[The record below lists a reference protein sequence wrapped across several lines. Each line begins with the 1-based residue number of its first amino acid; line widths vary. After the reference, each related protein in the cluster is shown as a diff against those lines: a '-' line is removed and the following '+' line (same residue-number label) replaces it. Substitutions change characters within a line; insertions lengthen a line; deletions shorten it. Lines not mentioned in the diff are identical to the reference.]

1 MPCRVTCWDCSEAGV
16 VQTPVSFGADK
27 FLVFLG
33 VGPRGISG
41 LILCLCIG
49 DSIKKS
55 LHNINTD
62 DPTNIHQRSPTIII
76 ACLSIG
82 ASSKKSLHNISTA
95 EHARPHQRSP
105 TFSIACLSV
114 GASSKKSL
122 HNISTAARTRQHQR
136 SYTIII
142 ACLNVGASSD
152 SLANLLRRPCR
163 CKVEDVLR

>member
-1 MPCRVTCWDCSEAGV
+1 MSCRVTCWDCSEAVV

-27 FLVFLG
+27 FLVILG

-49 DSIKKS
+49 ASIKKS
-55 LHNINTD
+55 LHNISTAERAR
-62 DPTNIHQRSPTIII
+62 IHQRSRTIII
-76 ACLSIG
+76 ACLNVG

-95 EHARPHQRSP
+95 EPTRRPHQRSH
-105 TFSIACLSV
+105 TISIACLS
-114 GASSKKSL
+114 
-122 HNISTAARTRQHQR
+122 
-136 SYTIII
+136 
-142 ACLNVGASSD
+142 VGASSD